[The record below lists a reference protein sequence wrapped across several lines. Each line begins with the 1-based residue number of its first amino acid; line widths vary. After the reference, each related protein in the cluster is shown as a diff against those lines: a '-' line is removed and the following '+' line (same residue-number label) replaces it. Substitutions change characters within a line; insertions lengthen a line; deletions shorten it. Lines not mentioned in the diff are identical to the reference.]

1 MDEKKVL
8 DLADEYLSDQWS
20 SIVGDIESLVA
31 IPSFKEESKADEAKG
46 APWGPGPKKAL
57 EMGLG
62 MAERFGFAPVNL
74 GGHVGYADLEGE
86 SETQI
91 GIIGH
96 MDVVPAGPGWDFP
109 PFELTRKDGYLIGR
123 GVVDDKGP
131 SVIALHAARFLRGH
145 SAELFGSE
153 KLPYTVRFIFGADEE
168 CGMGDVPYYRAEQ
181 PDPAFLFTPD
191 AEFPVC
197 HGEKG
202 HFDANLVSAKLDGCI
217 VSFEGGTASNAV
229 PGLAECV
236 VCAPEGSI
244 PEAERI
250 TVESVSKEGLA
261 DEADPS
267 LIRLVAHGKSAHA
280 SLPEGGINAIGL
292 LVYHLLKHAPL
303 SSGERAFLELEARLL
318 GDTSGASVGCA
329 ASDADFGA
337 LTLVGGL
344 ISLKEGHLI
353 QSIDIRYP
361 TGITAA
367 DLESR
372 LRVQAQKAGASIEGA
387 HAQEPFLVDASSA
400 EIQALLDAYCQVT
413 DEDAH
418 PFTMGGGTY
427 AREFANAASFGPEF
441 PNQQLPDWVGGMHGP
456 NEGVAE
462 EALKQA
468 FRIYCLALANLME
481 LKL

>member
-8 DLADEYLSDQWS
+8 DLADEYLSDHWS

-31 IPSFKEESKADEAKG
+31 TPSFKEESRVDEANG
-46 APWGPGPKKAL
+46 APWGPGPKRAL
-57 EMGLG
+57 QAGLD
-62 MAERFGFAPVNL
+62 MAKRFGFEPVNL
-74 GGHVGYADLEGE
+74 GGHIGYADLEGE

-109 PFELTRKDGYLIGR
+109 PFEVTRKDGYLIGR
-123 GVVDDKGP
+123 GVIDDKGP
-131 SVIALHAARFLRGH
+131 SVIALHAARFLTSH
-145 SAELFGSE
+145 SSELFCSE

-202 HFDANLVSAKLDGCI
+202 HFDASLVSARLDGCI
-217 VSFEGGTASNAV
+217 VSFEGGTAPNAV

-236 VCAPEGSI
+236 VCAPAGSI
-244 PEAERI
+244 PETERI
-250 TVESVSKEGLA
+250 TVESASEEGLA
-261 DEADPS
+261 GEADPS

-292 LVYHLLKHAPL
+292 LVDHLRKYAPL

-318 GDTSGASVGCA
+318 GDTSGASVGCP

-337 LTLVGGL
+337 LTLVGGV
-344 ISLKEGHLI
+344 ISFKEGCLN

-361 TGITAA
+361 TSITAD
-367 DLESR
+367 DLENR
-372 LRVQAQKAGASIEGA
+372 LRAQAQEAGASIEGA
-387 HAQEPFLVDASSA
+387 HAQDPFLVDASSP
-400 EIQALLDAYCQVT
+400 EIQSLLDAYCQVT
-413 DEDAH
+413 GEDAR

-441 PNQQLPDWVGGMHGP
+441 PNQQLPAWVGGMHGP
-456 NEGVAE
+456 NEGVSE
-462 EALKQA
+462 ETLKQA
-468 FRIYCLALANLME
+468 FRIYSLALANLME
-481 LKL
+481 LEL